1 MKVLESYDGF
11 FVVINNGDLFWE
23 KGYHFVVTKSKR
35 KTLELLKRISRAVS
49 KCPEIDY
56 DYAKRDLEMLGDY
69 VFRGKLE
76 KWQQGGVPMVR
87 LSGRGIGEI
96 CMGEGNIHIVGIDK
110 VMEK

>member
-23 KGYHFVVTKSKR
+23 KGYHFVVTKCQR

-56 DYAKRDLEMLGDY
+56 DYAKRDLELLGSC
-69 VFRGKLE
+69 VFKGKLD
-76 KWQQGGVPMVR
+76 KWCQMGTSMVR

-96 CMGEGNIHIVGIDK
+96 CMGEGNIHIVDIDK
-110 VMEK
+110 VMKK